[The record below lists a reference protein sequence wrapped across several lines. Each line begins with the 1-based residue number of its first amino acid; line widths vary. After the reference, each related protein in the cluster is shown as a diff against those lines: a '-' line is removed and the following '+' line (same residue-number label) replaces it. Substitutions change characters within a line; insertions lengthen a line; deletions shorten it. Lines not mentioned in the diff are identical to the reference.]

1 MQHLMQPGHVDR
13 GITAGP
19 GGLVLRRRRTGGTRI
34 QIVQRGLDGGNPLG
48 FPGGKK
54 LVRIGKRGFPGIFD
68 RPLAG
73 EKEDFFVQAEG
84 EPPGN
89 ILFFLGGQP
98 APIELERPDNLGL
111 VLIVPCQPYD
121 LLFDLLMVVI
131 PSSIQEAAVFST
143 KFILLWPIETQYCSS
158 IRTTSGC
165 RP

>member
-13 GITAGP
+13 GIAAGP

-98 APIELERPDNLGL
+98 APIEICIKLASLSEGILFANREALILFNL
-111 VLIVPCQPYD
+111 
-121 LLFDLLMVVI
+121 
-131 PSSIQEAAVFST
+131 SS
-143 KFILLWPIETQYCSS
+143 
-158 IRTTSGC
+158 
-165 RP
+165 